1 MWRPFGLGLCRYVE
15 IFFIN
20 HHWGPLKAFW
30 GADLDCY
37 GTVRN
42 KKSHN
47 ETNEKGSG
55 ESDHTPGPSAVGVQW
70 CPPPI
75 SCLTPGCCIHP
86 VLYLKNVAP
95 LWFLSP
101 LLRNPGDGLATLP
114 LHIYWVPH
122 WPRVIWKMDSAVLF
136 HTLYVTTP
144 ILNARKRACSSS
156 FTSILRAHSPTE
168 IFW

>member
-1 MWRPFGLGLCRYVE
+1 MKKTYKKLGYFVVKAIWPRAVPLCRN
-15 IFFIN
+15 IFYKSPL
-20 HHWGPLKAFW
+20 GALKAFW

-47 ETNEKGSG
+47 ETNEKGTG

-114 LHIYWVPH
+114 LHIY
-122 WPRVIWKMDSAVLF
+122 
-136 HTLYVTTP
+136 
-144 ILNARKRACSSS
+144 
-156 FTSILRAHSPTE
+156 
-168 IFW
+168 